1 MGPPQD
7 NYLFVPKTSGFISK
21 AVLGID
27 VRPLA
32 DGFVSS
38 RGSVRL
44 PPPEYDFLAHDG
56 DLRSAQNGGML
67 HAGPDGAV
75 ILRLDGGPAAIPLR
89 G

>member
-1 MGPPQD
+1 MDGPQGDSASAATSDGRGSVVLSCHRADVGPPQD

-21 AVLGID
+21 ALLGID

-44 PPPEYDFLAHDG
+44 PPPE
-56 DLRSAQNGGML
+56 
-67 HAGPDGAV
+67 
-75 ILRLDGGPAAIPLR
+75 
-89 G
+89 